1 MPPDTVRA
9 DINNMSPN
17 PEGGDINNTMEFLGN
32 TVGAFAFIHTIAAHS
47 FSLKKIKWYEK
58 QNTTCN

>member
-32 TVGAFAFIHTIAAHS
+32 TVGAFAFNPYNS
-47 FSLKKIKWYEK
+47 CSQLFFKKMV
-58 QNTTCN
+58 